1 MEELEE
7 IVKIP
12 TLEEVQ
18 AFADDECIRFPAP
31 FEQYLDWV
39 EKCAFNISYT
49 NNEISIMG
57 SASYLHERLVASIIF
72 YLKSI
77 FKNNKDLSFLGSNI
91 KIHVQGTF
99 SPNNFNA
106 DVSVVQGQPEFM
118 ILPSGKTSIGT
129 ILNPVLVV
137 EVTSESTIA
146 FDFGDKLI
154 AYKKIKSLQQIIYI
168 NQYET
173 SVSVFQRKGP
183 NHWDLHDYFLSEDS
197 FEIMGQSVSVSE
209 IYGE

>member
-1 MEELEE
+1 
-7 IVKIP
+7 
-12 TLEEVQ
+12 
-18 AFADDECIRFPAP
+18 
-31 FEQYLDWV
+31 
-39 EKCAFNISYT
+39 
-49 NNEISIMG
+49 MG

-154 AYKKIKSLQQIIYI
+154 AYKKSIYEKYGGFKSI
-168 NQYET
+168 NQSKCCSNSAL
-173 SVSVFQRKGP
+173 SVSFSRIIHRLKAVKPEALLRCP
-183 NHWDLHDYFLSEDS
+183 R
-197 FEIMGQSVSVSE
+197 I
-209 IYGE
+209 